1 MLTPRDYQEDG
12 IDAVFDYFSA
22 FDGNPLVLMPTGTG
36 KSIVLGGAAKRMLW
50 QYPQTRVMVATHVE
64 TLIRQNFEKLL
75 VMWPTAPAGIYSA
88 GVGRRDYKDSIL
100 FVGVQSAYGCA
111 EIFGRIDVLFV
122 DEAHLVSPKDA
133 GMYAILIEGLRK
145 TNPKLKVVGLTA
157 TGWRTDNGP
166 LVGDGIFTDVAI
178 DMTTLS
184 AWNWFVD
191 QGYLAPL
198 YSKRTR
204 FELSADGVG
213 MVGNEYNMGQLQ
225 KAVDHEQLSR
235 AAIEETIRW
244 GGDRSCWMVF
254 AAGINHADHIADL
267 LCEYGIEAISIHS
280 KSKDPEGRLN
290 AFKRGD
296 YQCAVSMDKLT
307 TGVDVPQIDLIACMR
322 HTMSSS
328 KWVQMLGRGTRPV
341 YAPGFDLTTQEGRV
355 ASMAASVKP
364 AGCLVLDFA
373 RNTEN
378 LGPVNNP
385 IIPERKKK
393 KKGGGGGAPVRCC
406 PVCLEY
412 NPASVRF
419 CQVCRH
425 EFPMKVHMDGTASNL
440 DVMVRD
446 VPAPQ
451 VDEMDVERVT
461 YHVHHKL
468 NKPDSLKVS
477 YFTTNYRMFNEYICF
492 EHGGGATR
500 RATNW
505 WNERAQAAPGQPVRI
520 PVSTAEAHSLVEC
533 LRIPKKIRVW
543 VNKKT
548 PEIMSYVY

>member
-1 MLTPRDYQEDG
+1 MIVPRDYQDDG
-12 IDAVFDYFSA
+12 VDALFDYFSA

-36 KSIVLGGAAKRMLW
+36 KSVVLGEAAKRMLW
-50 QYPQTRVMVATHVE
+50 RYPGTRVMIATHVE
-64 TLIRQNFEKLL
+64 TLIRQNFDKLL
-75 VMWPTAPAGIYSA
+75 QLWPTAPAGVYSA
-88 GVGRRDYKDSIL
+88 GIGRRDYKDSIL

-111 EIFGRIDVLFV
+111 EIFGWIDVLFV

-133 GMYAILIEGLRK
+133 GMYATLIAALQK

-166 LVGDGIFTDVAI
+166 LVGGGIFTDVAI
-178 DMTTLS
+178 DMTTMA

-191 QGYLAPL
+191 QGYLSPL

-204 FELSADGVG
+204 FELSAEGVG

-225 KAVDHEQLSR
+225 AKVDKEQLSR
-235 AAIEETIRW
+235 TAIEEMISL
-244 GGDRSCWMVF
+244 GGDRNCWMVF
-254 AAGINHADHIADL
+254 GAGVNHCEHVADL
-267 LCEYGIEAISIHS
+267 LNEYGVSAVAIHS
-280 KSKDPEGRLN
+280 KSKKPESLIE
-290 AFKRGD
+290 AFREGE
-296 YQCAVSMDKLT
+296 YRAAVSMNKLT
-307 TGVDVPQIDLIACMR
+307 TGVDVPQIDLIGCMR

-328 KWVQMLGRGTRPV
+328 LWVQMLGRGTRPL
-341 YAPGFDLTTQEGRV
+341 YTAGHDLLTTQGRLT
-355 ASMAASVKP
+355 SIAAGHKP
-364 AGCLVLDFA
+364 RGCLVLDFA

-385 IIPERKKK
+385 IIPMKRKG
-393 KKGGGGGAPVRCC
+393 KKGGGGGAPVRAC

-419 CQVCRH
+419 CKVCSY
-425 EFPMKVHMDGTASNL
+425 EFPLKTYMDGVASHL
-440 DVMVRD
+440 DVMVRS
-446 VPAPQ
+446 VEAPQ
-451 VDEMDVERVT
+451 VDELDVERVT

-477 YFTTNYRMFNEYICF
+477 YFTHSYRMFNEFICF
-492 EHGGGATR
+492 EHGGGAAR
-500 RATNW
+500 RASNW
-505 WNERAQAAPGQPVRI
+505 WIERAQAAPGEPLRVPVTI
-520 PVSTAEAHSLVEC
+520 AEAHSVVDC

-543 VNKKT
+543 INKKT